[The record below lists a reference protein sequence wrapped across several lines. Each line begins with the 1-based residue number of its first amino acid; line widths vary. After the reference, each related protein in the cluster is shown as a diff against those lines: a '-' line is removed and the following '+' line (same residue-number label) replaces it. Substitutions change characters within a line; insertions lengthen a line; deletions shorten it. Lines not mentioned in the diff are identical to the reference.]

1 MWVMIW
7 CMISQGAPPLL
18 TGCSPSWN
26 FINFQIYWTI
36 DPGLVCICVPAP
48 WQLIDQANSRR
59 NSHTTNIHAIHNRT
73 WWFSSLKDNLVSE
86 KECLI
91 GIIFRNCQRTG
102 IIVKDANGL
111 MVRAKRKPCSQMSCL
126 PCGDWDL
133 VLVSIVM
140 NAREQIVRGE
150 GGGALMVLVIKLTME
165 TPETSNW
172 PRWSV
177 TDTRVGGDPPIT
189 DVSQLLKCSSLV

>member
-7 CMISQGAPPLL
+7 CMVSQGAPPLL

-48 WQLIDQANSRR
+48 WHLIDQANSRR
-59 NSHTTNIHAIHNRT
+59 NSHTTNIHTIHNRT

-102 IIVKDANGL
+102 RDHCERREWFDGL
-111 MVRAKRKPCSQMSCL
+111 GEKEALQSDVLPPMWWLRPCVGVNCYECEGTDCASE
-126 PCGDWDL
+126 
-133 VLVSIVM
+133 
-140 NAREQIVRGE
+140 ARGE
-150 GGGALMVLVIKLTME
+150 GH
-165 TPETSNW
+165 W
-172 PRWSV
+172 W
-177 TDTRVGGDPPIT
+177 
-189 DVSQLLKCSSLV
+189 CWW